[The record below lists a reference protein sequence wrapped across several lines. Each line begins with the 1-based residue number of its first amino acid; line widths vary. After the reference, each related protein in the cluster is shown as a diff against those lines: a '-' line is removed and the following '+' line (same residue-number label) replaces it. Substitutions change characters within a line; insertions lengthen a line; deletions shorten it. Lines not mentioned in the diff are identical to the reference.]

1 MNKDLCDYQ
10 LIELLDIR
18 SLLQTYPIEEI
29 DKIFDA
35 IAKKLF
41 NEYHIKKGDST
52 YDFLE
57 IEFYYFDKDHPDY
70 ITYPRTIGKGKWF
83 FHNSGMDIS
92 FESLCVKGFN
102 KKSEADNNFFGG
114 ILIRSLVKNG
124 TDVIT
129 GPQKCTWELF
139 DSFSAF
145 EFCPDELAIIEHK
158 PAGDKFD
165 INKTNRWIPFNEE
178 KAVIDYGKTNF
189 NSFKEHHPKLYR
201 YYIRHS
207 IWEKFKTS
215 DYNARP
221 WDRQAKEIRL

>member
-1 MNKDLCDYQ
+1 MDKDLCDYQ

-92 FESLCVKGFN
+92 FESSCVKDFN
-102 KKSEADNNFFGG
+102 KKSKAENNFFGG

-145 EFCPDELAIIEHK
+145 EFCPDELPIIEHK
-158 PAGDKFD
+158 SAGDKLD
-165 INKTNRWIPFNEE
+165 IYKTIRWIPFKKE
-178 KAVIDYGKTNF
+178 KAENDYEKNF
-189 NSFKEHHPKLYR
+189 ENFEKHLLKSYR

-221 WDRQAKEIRL
+221 WDRGAEEIRL

>member
-1 MNKDLCDYQ
+1 M
-10 LIELLDIR
+10 IR
-18 SLLQTYPIEEI
+18 SL
-29 DKIFDA
+29 D
-35 IAKKLF
+35 
-41 NEYHIKKGDST
+41 
-52 YDFLE
+52 
-57 IEFYYFDKDHPDY
+57 
-70 ITYPRTIGKGKWF
+70 
-83 FHNSGMDIS
+83 
-92 FESLCVKGFN
+92 
-102 KKSEADNNFFGG
+102 
-114 ILIRSLVKNG
+114 KNG

-145 EFCPDELAIIEHK
+145 EFCPDELPIIEHK
-158 PAGDKFD
+158 SAGDKFD
-165 INKTNRWIPFNEE
+165 IYKTIRWIPFNEE